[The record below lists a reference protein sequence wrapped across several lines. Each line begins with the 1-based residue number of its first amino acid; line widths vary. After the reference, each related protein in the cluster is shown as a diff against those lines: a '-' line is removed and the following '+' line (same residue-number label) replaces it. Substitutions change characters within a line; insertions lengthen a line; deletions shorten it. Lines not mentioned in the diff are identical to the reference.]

1 MTTSNTITS
10 TESPFIGKEDGA
22 IIISS
27 LDNIKDAA
35 KEFIAQMGDR
45 RIFAFYGSMGAGKT
59 TFVKAL
65 CETMGVTDTVNSPT
79 FAIVNEYDTPT
90 GRPIYHF
97 DFYRIKNLGEVMD
110 LGFEDYAYSGNL
122 CLMEWPEL
130 IEELLPEDTTN
141 VHIAETENGMRI
153 VSID

>member
-1 MTTSNTITS
+1 MI
-10 TESPFIGKEDGA
+10 E
-22 IIISS
+22 ISIPS
-27 LDNIKDAA
+27 LDKIADAA
-35 KEFIAQMGDR
+35 QEFVAQMGNR
-45 RIFAFYGSMGAGKT
+45 RVFAFHGGMGAGKT
-59 TFVKAL
+59 TFIKAICQHLGVKDA
-65 CETMGVTDTVNSPT
+65 VTSPT
-79 FAIVNEYDTPT
+79 FAIVNEYGSDI
-90 GRPIYHF
+90 GSIYHF

-130 IEELLPEDTTN
+130 IEELLPEDTTK